1 MNRRNFV
8 FSALA
13 AVPGASLLAAP
24 ALPPVQV
31 WKSPTCGC
39 CGAWVDHMRQA
50 GFAVQVHEVA
60 DIDAS
65 RARLGMPAAYGSCH
79 TARVGDYLLEGHV
92 PAADVKRMLAAR
104 PVAIGL
110 AVPGMPVGSPGMEMG
125 RQRDAYDVL
134 LVERNGRARVFAK
147 YDARS

>member
-1 MNRRNFV
+1 MKRRDLLTA
-8 FSALA
+8 ALA
-13 AVPGASLLAAP
+13 AAAPALASAAAP

-39 CGAWVDHMRQA
+39 CGAWVTHMRQA
-50 GFAVQVHEVA
+50 GFAVEVHDVQ

-65 RARLGMPAAYGSCH
+65 RRLLGMPAVYGSCH
-79 TARVGDYLLEGHV
+79 TARVAGYLLEGHV
-92 PAADVKRMLAAR
+92 PAADVKRLLTMK

-125 RQRDAYDVL
+125 SQRDAYDVL
-134 LVERNGRARVFAK
+134 LVERGGRARVFAR
-147 YDARS
+147 YGAA